1 MTIKLTKTDYWIFA
15 AIGIVLAFI
24 IWYNCNPSP
33 LPKQKLAVDSTV
45 IKKYQADTLRLQHIA
60 DSATKSSNS
69 QKHRADSL
77 QLIVNTDEARLGT
90 RAITINGLLSKVH
103 LYEQTRDTTA
113 LLDIIDSLTDEVEQ
127 GIAVVW
133 DYETQNHKLDSAYKS
148 EIKSDSV
155 IKATLGTEV
164 VDCNNFAFAIQL
176 DVQRLRSDS
185 ATLSNKLVKS
195 KKTAKLAVLV
205 DGVLAAL
212 LFLKK

>member
-1 MTIKLTKTDYWIFA
+1 MTIKLTKTDYWILA
-15 AIGIVLAFI
+15 AIGIALAFI

-45 IKKYQADTLRLQHIA
+45 IKKYQADTAMLHDMVRNQIL
-60 DSATKSSNS
+60 DRE
-69 QKHRADSL
+69 QKM
-77 QLIVNTDEARLGT
+77 V
-90 RAITINGLLSKVH
+90 
-103 LYEQTRDTTA
+103 
-113 LLDIIDSLTDEVEQ
+113 IIDSLKGVIRTDESRLGIRAQTINDLVDKIHGYEKAKDTAALLVTIDSLIDEVDF
-127 GIAVVW
+127 GIAEVTS
-133 DYETQNHKLDSAYKS
+133 YEAQNKRLQHAVDS
-148 EIKSDSV
+148 IFHVDSL

-164 VDCNNFAFAIQL
+164 VDCNNFAFAVQL

-185 ATLSNKLVKS
+185 AILSNKLVKS

>member
-1 MTIKLTKTDYWIFA
+1 MTIQLTKTDYFILA
-15 AIGIVLAFI
+15 AIGIALAWL

-45 IKKYQADTLRLQHIA
+45 IKKYQADTAILHARIKLIVEYEQV
-60 DSATKSSNS
+60 
-69 QKHRADSL
+69 QKDRADSL
-77 QLIVNTDEARLGT
+77 QYLVTQDEARLGNRGT
-90 RAITINGLLSKVH
+90 TITSLLSQVH
-103 LYEQTRDTTA
+103 HYEATRDTTA

-127 GIAVVW
+127 GIAAVW

-148 EIKSDSV
+148 VIQSDSF

-185 ATLSNKLVKS
+185 AILSNKLVKS